1 MLIPTIKL
9 RNCCDNN
16 FLYIISLSLP
26 HIVCLYVKLAFVSI
40 LHFSSI
46 MVYCFPL
53 ISSNAI
59 SEWRGKIENKHHGV
73 LSVVHV
79 PLLLLDS
86 ISCIWK
92 MSSNAFP
99 NSCWRIF
106 LLYFV
111 FMGIFF
117 TLLCNL
123 MWTNC
128 TELKKTTTNR
138 LKTVFIAQHKRK
150 IKTGDLHITTLQ

>member
-1 MLIPTIKL
+1 MLIPPIKQT
-9 RNCCDNN
+9 NCCDNN

-26 HIVCLYVKLAFVSI
+26 HIVCLYVKLAIVSI
-40 LHFSSI
+40 FHFSSI
-46 MVYCFPL
+46 MVYCFPF

-59 SEWRGKIENKHHGV
+59 SEHHGV

-99 NSCWRIF
+99 NSCCRIF

-111 FMGIFF
+111 FMGIFSLYF
-117 TLLCNL
+117 VIWCEQTVPN
-123 MWTNC
+123 WKNNNKSFKNC
-128 TELKKTTTNR
+128 IYSTT
-138 LKTVFIAQHKRK
+138 
-150 IKTGDLHITTLQ
+150 